1 MEDRGMSVFNV
12 LTLFGGLA
20 MFLFGMEL
28 MGQGLESASGGKLEK
43 ILENSEFFRYHSYG
57 SWFCKQWN
65 HDTFPGSRCHYG
77 CQYRYDSDFLDPVT
91 GRNRE

>member
-1 MEDRGMSVFNV
+1 MSVFNV

-43 ILENSEFFRYHSYG
+43 ILENLTSNLILSLIHILMHLAG
-57 SWFCKQWN
+57 K
-65 HDTFPGSRCHYG
+65 
-77 CQYRYDSDFLDPVT
+77 YRYT
-91 GRNRE
+91 YTAR